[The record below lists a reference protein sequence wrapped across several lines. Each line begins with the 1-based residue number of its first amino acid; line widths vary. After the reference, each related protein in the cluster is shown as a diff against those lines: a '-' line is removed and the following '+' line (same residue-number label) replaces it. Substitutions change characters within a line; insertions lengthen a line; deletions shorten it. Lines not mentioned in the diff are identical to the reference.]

1 MPDSVVVDIH
11 VVPGAARDEFVG
23 LHGGK
28 LKVRVAARPVKGQSN
43 ARLLKILSDRLSVP
57 KSAME
62 ILKGSA
68 SRGKRIKIRGMT
80 ESGFRNCFAE
90 FYPGAD

>member
-1 MPDSVVVDIH
+1 MEDGIVVDVH

-28 LKVRVAARPVKGQSN
+28 LKIRVAARPIKGQSN
-43 ARLLKILSDRLSVP
+43 ARLIKLLSDRLKIP
-57 KSAME
+57 KSRVE

-68 SRGKRIKIRGMT
+68 SRGKRIRIDGIT
-80 ESGFRNCFAE
+80 ESSFRKCFAE
-90 FYPGAD
+90 FYGGSD

>member
-1 MPDSVVVDIH
+1 MADFVVDVH

-28 LKVRVAARPVKGQSN
+28 LKIKVAARPIKGQSN
-43 ARLLKILSDRLSVP
+43 ARLIKILSARLGVP

-68 SRGKRIKIRGMT
+68 SRGKRIKIQGIT
-80 ESGFRNCFAE
+80 ESDFKNCFAE
-90 FYPGAD
+90 FYGGAD